1 MQDQPE
7 KEGIMET
14 TNRLISVKDAAQRL
28 GIATITAYRM
38 AEDGRL
44 KSIRLGGRRLIALA
58 TIEALIESAIGE
70 KS

>member
-1 MQDQPE
+1 M
-7 KEGIMET
+7 T

-44 KSIRLGGRRLIALA
+44 KSIRLGGRRLIAEA
-58 TIEALIESAIGE
+58 TIEAIIASAMGE
-70 KS
+70 EPKA